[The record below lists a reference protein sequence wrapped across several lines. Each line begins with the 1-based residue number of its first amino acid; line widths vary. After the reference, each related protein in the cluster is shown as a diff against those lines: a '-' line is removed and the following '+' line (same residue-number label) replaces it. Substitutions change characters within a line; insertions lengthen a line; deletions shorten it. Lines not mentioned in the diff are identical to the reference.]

1 MGELCCKFAYFF
13 FLKKI
18 MLYEPSIDLV
28 NSNVYTKFGL
38 MLFIIS
44 QDIEQKPY
52 SDIDKGGYSVA
63 NLQKQTLTI
72 PANI

>member
-1 MGELCCKFAYFF
+1 MGELLGKLAFF
-13 FLKKI
+13 FLKKK
-18 MLYEPSIDLV
+18 MLTNYLV
-28 NSNVYTKFGL
+28 NSNVYTEFGL

-63 NLQKQTLTI
+63 NLQKT
-72 PANI
+72 NIDNPS

>member
-1 MGELCCKFAYFF
+1 M
-13 FLKKI
+13 

-63 NLQKQTLTI
+63 NWQKKQKTLTT

>member
-1 MGELCCKFAYFF
+1 
-13 FLKKI
+13 

-44 QDIEQKPY
+44 QDIERKKPY

-63 NLQKQTLTI
+63 NLQKKQTLTI